1 MVKKFL
7 DLNWLKSASF
17 DKFVNYM
24 KFLFRFTTTFGSRD
38 YRQQNKPNQQ
48 QGFKNYGNYGNQQFT
63 PMSQGYNYG
72 GSYGGS
78 YGGGG
83 SNAPDWWGN

>member
-1 MVKKFL
+1 
-7 DLNWLKSASF
+7 LNQSGKLKQKNLSNLVTIMS
-17 DKFVNYM
+17 YC
-24 KFLFRFTTTFGSRD
+24 FRFTTTFGSRD
-38 YRQQNKPNQQ
+38 YRQQNKSNPQ
-48 QGFKNYGNYGNQQFT
+48 QGFKNYGNQQFN
-63 PMSQGYNYG
+63 PMGQGFSNYG

>member
-1 MVKKFL
+1 M
-7 DLNWLKSASF
+7 
-17 DKFVNYM
+17 
-24 KFLFRFTTTFGSRD
+24 G
-38 YRQQNKPNQQ
+38 
-48 QGFKNYGNYGNQQFT
+48 QGF
-63 PMSQGYNYG
+63 SNYG